1 MQKRSVL
8 LFVLAIASGL
18 SSGSA
23 RADSKKFENYFES
36 NPTPV
41 ELEDYWTWGESSREF
56 MNTLDVV
63 SEAERLCSRVVN
75 PQLRNL
81 FFEIFTNYLANNP
94 NSNVQ
99 TAIARFSKVM
109 AMAMKESAGV
119 PAVIADMRL
128 NGSALSMR
136 LYSADNRRRERGTTY
151 RSSLSSQRTLLANKS
166 IRFNQQTNFGLLQMS
181 ADRMMPVFLGNIIA
195 RMHPELKQL
204 AASNPSE
211 LYDRCGASWGYHDDR
226 SEVEREYFELT
237 KCDPSYRSA
246 AGVKCFGRWM
256 MLCPTMNVSLA
267 LATTDRYFQTRN
279 VKPVCAA
286 SFKVLARAILTK
298 VE

>member
-8 LFVLAIASGL
+8 LFVVAMALGV
-18 SSGSA
+18 SSGSV

-41 ELEDYWTWGESSREF
+41 ELDYYWTWGESSREF
-56 MNTLDVV
+56 MNTLAVV
-63 SEAERLCSRVVN
+63 SEAERLCSKGVN

-81 FFEIFTNYLANNP
+81 FFEIFTNYLANHP
-94 NSNVQ
+94 NSDVQ
-99 TAIARFSKVM
+99 TAITRFSKVM
-109 AMAMKESAGV
+109 GMAMKESAGV

-136 LYSADNRRRERGTTY
+136 LYSADNRRRERGTVY
-151 RSSLSSQRTLLANKS
+151 RSSLASHRTLLANKS

-181 ADRMMPVFLGNIIA
+181 ADRMMPVFLGDIIA

-204 AASNPSE
+204 ASTNPSE
-211 LYDRCGASWGYHDDR
+211 LYDRCGASWGYHNDR
-226 SEVEREYFELT
+226 SEVEREYAELT
-237 KCDPSYRSA
+237 KCDLGYRSVS
-246 AGVKCFGRWM
+246 GVKCFGRWM

-267 LATTDRYFQTRN
+267 LATTDRYFQTRH

-286 SFKVLARAILTK
+286 SFKVLAQAILTQVK
-298 VE
+298 